1 MYVQYTADES
11 LKNMKM
17 FIQKKPP
24 QLYKPVMSLELSEAL
39 EISFEVWR
47 VIVS

>member
-1 MYVQYTADES
+1 MYVQNTADES

-17 FIQKKPP
+17 VKQKIPP

-39 EISFEVWR
+39 EISFEV
-47 VIVS
+47 

>member
-17 FIQKKPP
+17 FKQEKLQ
-24 QLYKPVMSLELSEAL
+24 QLYKPVMALELAEAL
-39 EISFEVWR
+39 VFSFEV
-47 VIVS
+47 